1 MKKTLTL
8 VGPWIIAAIIFY
20 FLFQRMP
27 ARETWD
33 VMKLANPW
41 AFIGYTL
48 LYFLAMLFL
57 DALSLKRVISRFS
70 THVDYKETLLFRG
83 ATYLLMLLNYNLAQG
98 GIALYL
104 KKTHKAP
111 VFKTLGAV
119 FYLSLIDLLLVL
131 SYSVVSVFFVD
142 NVSYRG
148 IELKPLVIKLAI
160 VFYSSFILWMTL
172 WRATLNPRV
181 LARMQKIKLLHWII
195 EKPLFFAFREA
206 NLKDFF
212 QTVLL
217 RLPVSLV
224 ILVGTS
230 LMILAFHG
238 WIPLGVIFL
247 YSPIVMVIGALP
259 ITPAGLG
266 TSQLLCVEFFKDSLF
281 IQPGYELANSPEH
294 IIFAATL
301 LWAFA
306 NLTLKMIF
314 GLFCLHTKSKSLFI
328 EK

>member
-8 VGPWIIAAIIFY
+8 IGPWIVAAAIFY

-33 VMKLANPW
+33 VMKMANPW
-41 AFIGYTL
+41 AFMGYTL

-70 THVDYKETLLFRG
+70 THVNYKETLLFRG

-111 VFKTLGAV
+111 IFKTLGAV
-119 FYLSLIDLLLVL
+119 FYLTLIDLLLVL
-131 SYSVVSVFFVD
+131 SYSIVSIFFVD
-142 NVSYRG
+142 NVNYRG
-148 IELKPLVIKLAI
+148 IELKPLVIKMAI
-160 VFYSSFILWMTL
+160 VFYGSFFLWMTL
-172 WRATLNPRV
+172 WRATRNPRV
-181 LARMQKIKLLHWII
+181 LAQMQKIKLLHWII

-206 NLKDFF
+206 SLKDFF
-212 QTVLL
+212 QTALL

-224 ILVGTS
+224 IMGGTS
-230 LMILAFHG
+230 LMILAFQG
-238 WIPLGVIFL
+238 WIPLGVLFL
-247 YSPIVMVIGALP
+247 YSPIIMVIGALP

-266 TSQLLCVEFFKDSLF
+266 TSQLLCVEFFKDSL
-281 IQPGYELANSPEH
+281 IMRPGAELVNSPEH

-301 LWAFA
+301 LWTFA
-306 NLTLKMIF
+306 NLVLKMIY
-314 GLFCLHTKSKSLFI
+314 GLFCLHTKSRSLFI
-328 EK
+328 DK